1 MFANRAMAVA
11 RLTCLNMSIPL
22 SGTASTPGRLDH
34 SAPVHPSPVR
44 KTKRTTEFISGCV
57 DELPVKSPVV
67 VAEHLPYILNL
78 HSIHLC
84 VGKDL
89 LLRQIPT
96 LALGT
101 TRVVVPT
108 GSRPTGIL
116 ILLSMIDTLAYSFT
130 THAVPGVGGGTGI
143 CPLIGLG
150 PQRMDP
156 VHVPLAKDR
165 RCAPTTT

>member
-1 MFANRAMAVA
+1 MKTNYV
-11 RLTCLNMSIPL
+11 CQ
-22 SGTASTPGRLDH
+22 SGYSGGPFDLLKYVYSVVGDG
-34 SAPVHPSPVR
+34 VH
-44 KTKRTTEFISGCV
+44 TEFISGCV
-57 DELPVKSPVV
+57 DELPVRSPVV

-78 HSIHLC
+78 HSIRLC

-89 LLRQIPT
+89 LLWQTPT

-130 THAVPGVGGGTGI
+130 THAIPGVGGGTGI

-156 VHVPLAKDR
+156 VHVPVAKDR